1 MTTTHRGIDYGHG
14 QTNIDK
20 ATGIRNGVI
29 PQGEVLQAWCD
40 SSEPYYGKPQGGIPC
55 PECEHSG
62 QFAENWGDTLT
73 CAECGETFEA
83 ELPDCAEPISHYYE
97 SDGYACE
104 AGESGDIF
112 ICKSPYFTYAQ
123 YCSPCA
129 PGACYLNNPLDV
141 PEDQDRTEWAGNR
154 CYCFGHDWFEDG
166 KAPYR
171 VYSVETGHV
180 VNPD

>member
-1 MTTTHRGIDYGHG
+1 MTTYKGIDYGLG
-14 QTNIDK
+14 QANIDK

-40 SSEPYYGKPQGGIPC
+40 SSEPYYGDAKHNEFECPDCGIDNRADKWDD
-55 PECEHSG
+55 SI
-62 QFAENWGDTLT
+62 T
-73 CAECGETFEA
+73 CQCGHEYEA

-104 AGESGDIF
+104 AGDSGDIF

-123 YCSPCA
+123 FCSPCA
-129 PGACYLNNPLDV
+129 PGACYLLNPLDV
-141 PEDQDRTEWAGNR
+141 PEEHDRSEFAGNR
-154 CYCFGHDWFEDG
+154 AYCFGHDWFESG

-171 VYSVETGHV
+171 VYSVATGAI